1 MDEAE
6 VNQIAQ
12 ELLALLG
19 TQSIPVQYLSVTI
32 GSPLRY
38 IKSIVSNFPI
48 RRRSI
53 KDIAVTVSTQGWDI
67 SIGPGIVPPQFGT
80 REGDDDTLGA
90 TVSDSAPMDESR
102 ALDIAAKIQAIFD
115 QHGLEVRFFRV
126 LVKVPTEYY
135 ESIKHQFR
143 RKRSDSSPDTHVKW
157 KGREFGF
164 QPYRDRTP

>member
-6 VNQIAQ
+6 VTQIAQ
-12 ELLALLG
+12 ELLDLLAA
-19 TQSIPVQYLSVTI
+19 QNIPVQYLSVSI

-53 KDIAVTVSTQGWDI
+53 KDVAVNVSGQGWGI
-67 SIGPGIVPPQFGT
+67 TIGPGIVPPQFGT

-102 ALDIAAKIQAIFD
+102 ALDLAAKIQAIFE
-115 QHGLEVRFFRV
+115 QHGIEVWFFRV
-126 LVKVPTEYY
+126 LVQVPTAYY
-135 ESIKHQFR
+135 ESIKDQFR
-143 RKRSDSSPDTHVKW
+143 RRSEADLHAIVKW

-164 QPYRDRTP
+164 THYGHRTP